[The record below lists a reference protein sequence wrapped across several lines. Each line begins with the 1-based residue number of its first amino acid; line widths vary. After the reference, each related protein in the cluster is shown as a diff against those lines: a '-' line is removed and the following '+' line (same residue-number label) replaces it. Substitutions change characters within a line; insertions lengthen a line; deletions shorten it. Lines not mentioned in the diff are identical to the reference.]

1 MEPSVGEKSG
11 NWHAPVNQGP
21 TEHPLKHIPARFTTG
36 PSHTKLVAHVAWG
49 SRDRQIDA
57 KRGSA

>member
-21 TEHPLKHIPARFTTG
+21 TKHPA
-36 PSHTKLVAHVAWG
+36 
-49 SRDRQIDA
+49 
-57 KRGSA
+57 